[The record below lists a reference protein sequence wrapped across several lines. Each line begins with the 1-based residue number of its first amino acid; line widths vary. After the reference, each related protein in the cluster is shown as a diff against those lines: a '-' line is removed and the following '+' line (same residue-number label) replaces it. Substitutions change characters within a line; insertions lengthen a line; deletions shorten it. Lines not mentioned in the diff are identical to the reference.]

1 MWAGRQSIGRG
12 QTATRM
18 LEQILGP
25 RHRQLLKNWIPI
37 ITTWGAVAG
46 VLLVYATD
54 RKVVVS
60 CIPYIKRKFK
70 SD

>member
-1 MWAGRQSIGRG
+1 
-12 QTATRM
+12 M
-18 LEQILGP
+18 LERILGP
-25 RHRQLLKNWIPI
+25 RHGQLLKNWIPT

-54 RKVVVS
+54 WKVVVS
-60 CIPYIKRKFK
+60 RIPYIKGKLK